1 MGAALALAG
10 ENPATRPELT
20 QVHNVYLMSM
30 GNGLDQYLTNYITR
44 KQVYQVVT
52 DPAMADAVFTDQLGK
67 DFEARLTELYK
78 KDDKPVVA
86 KQEPKPK
93 EKGEQKTLKEA
104 AEDAR
109 TNQVRYEESFIRT
122 STFSR
127 GKGNIF
133 LVDPKTHRVIWS
145 FNQRAKDSSPRRMD
159 DAAAGIVKR
168 LARDIKG
175 K

>member
-44 KQVYQVVT
+44 NQVYQVVT
-52 DPAMADAVFTDQLGK
+52 DPAMADAIFTDQIDK
-67 DFEARLTELYK
+67 DFDGRLAELLK
-78 KDDKPVVA
+78 KKEPPVVA
-86 KQEPKPK
+86 KEEPKPK
-93 EKGEQKTLKEA
+93 EKGEPKTLKQA

-109 TNQVRYEESFIRT
+109 TSQVRYEESFIRT

-133 LVDPKTHRVIWS
+133 MVDPKTHRVIWS
-145 FNQRAKDSSPRRMD
+145 YHDRPTDSSPRRMD
-159 DAAAGIVKR
+159 DVAEDIVKR
-168 LARDIKG
+168 LAKDIKG